1 MRALVVALMALLSCV
16 AAAAAAERPH
26 VYLVVIDG
34 LGVDAVDPALMPRL
48 TDPELCG
55 GAPGEAR
62 ATMPTRT
69 NPNHATLLT
78 GALPESHGVTGNG
91 YWDRTA
97 RGPKPLDDA
106 GRMEMETLFTT
117 AAAARPARVTAAA
130 FSKAKLGKLFA
141 AVAPRQHAPDV
152 LWIPEPGGPA
162 GHVSGVAD
170 DVETMNG
177 LLSAIATREPDL
189 AVVNLSEVDRTAH
202 AQGKAATVEARRHA
216 DDALGKLIDELRA
229 QNRWKHSILIVT
241 ADHGFDDV
249 APTPERPEPIVDL
262 GTRFA
267 SEGIDGVH
275 VVSDGGVAHVYA
287 DGPRRASAL
296 AWAAAVAWREPGVAD
311 VLARVPVPGVRAL
324 QATHP
329 EWGLEHERS
338 GDVLAVARPG
348 YEFVDAI
355 DEVGQSFR
363 GNHGSP
369 REIRVPL
376 VIGGGALEH
385 PACRLDTPPTHADL
399 GTTIAAVL
407 GLRPTRRFDGRP
419 VRRGRALALPLR

>member
-1 MRALVVALMALLSCV
+1 MRALVAALIALLSC
-16 AAAAAAERPH
+16 AAAAERPH

-55 GAPGEAR
+55 GTPGEAL

-69 NPNHATLLT
+69 NSSHVTLLT

-97 RGPKPLDDA
+97 REPKPLDDA
-106 GRMEMETLFTT
+106 VLIEMETLFTT
-117 AAAARPARVTAAA
+117 AAAARPARVTAASL
-130 FSKAKLGKLFA
+130 SKAKLGKLFA
-141 AVAPRQHAPDV
+141 AVPRRQHAPDV
-152 LWIPEPGGPA
+152 LWVPEQSEPA
-162 GHVSGVAD
+162 GHVGVAND
-170 DVETMNG
+170 GETMNG
-177 LLSAIATREPDL
+177 FLSAIATREPDL

-202 AQGKAATVEARRHA
+202 AQGKAATADARRHA
-216 DDALGKLIDELRA
+216 DTAVGKLIDDLRA
-229 QNRWKHSILIVT
+229 QDRWKHSILIVT

-267 SEGIDGVH
+267 AEGIDGVH
-275 VVSDGGVAHVYA
+275 VFSDGGVAHVYGDA
-287 DGPRRASAL
+287 PRRVAAL
-296 AWAAAVAWREPGVAD
+296 AWAAAVAWREPGVAA
-311 VLARVPVPGVRAL
+311 VLTRIPVPGVRTL
-324 QATHP
+324 HATHP
-329 EWGLEHERS
+329 EWGLEHERA
-338 GDVLAVARPG
+338 GDLLVVAQPG

-355 DEVGQSFR
+355 DKIGQTFR

-369 REIRVPL
+369 REMRVPL
-376 VIGGGALEH
+376 VIAGGALKH

-399 GTTIAAVL
+399 GATIGAVL

-419 VRRGRALALPLR
+419 VRRGKALALPLR

>member
-1 MRALVVALMALLSCV
+1 MRALVVALIALLSC
-16 AAAAAAERPH
+16 AAAAERPH

-55 GAPGEAR
+55 GMPGEAR

-97 RGPKPLDDA
+97 RGPKPLDDP
-106 GRMEMETLFTT
+106 RLVEMETLFTT
-117 AAAARPARVTAAA
+117 AAAARPARVTAGS
-130 FSKAKLGKLFA
+130 FSKAKLGKLFT
-141 AVAPRQHAPDV
+141 AVPPRQHGPDV
-152 LWIPEPGGPA
+152 LWAPEPSGPA

-202 AQGKAATVEARRHA
+202 AQGKAGTADARRHA
-216 DDALGKLIDELRA
+216 DDALGRLIDDLRA
-229 QNRWKHSILIVT
+229 NGRWQHSILIVT

-249 APTPERPEPIVDL
+249 APTPERPEPVVDL

-267 SEGIDGVH
+267 GEGIDGVH

-287 DGPRRASAL
+287 DAPRRETAL
-296 AWAAAVAWREPGVAD
+296 AWAAAVAWHEPGVAD
-311 VLARVPVPGVRAL
+311 VLARIPVRGVRTL
-324 QATHP
+324 HATHP
-329 EWGLEHERS
+329 EWGLEHERA
-338 GDVLAVARPG
+338 GDLLVVARPG
-348 YEFVDAI
+348 YEFVDPI
-355 DEVGQSFR
+355 DKVGQSFR

-369 REIRVPL
+369 REMRVPL
-376 VIGGGALEH
+376 VVAGGALKH
-385 PACRLDTPPTHADL
+385 PTCRFGTPPTHADL